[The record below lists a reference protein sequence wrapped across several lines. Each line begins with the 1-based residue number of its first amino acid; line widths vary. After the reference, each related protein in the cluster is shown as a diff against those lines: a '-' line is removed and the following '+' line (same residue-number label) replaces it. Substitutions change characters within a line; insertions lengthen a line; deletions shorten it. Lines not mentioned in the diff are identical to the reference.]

1 MNKTL
6 SVLSKVSGFPRER
19 LERIYSEEDVMKAE
33 AYVQGR
39 AAGYEHWVY
48 AVIDFLAILTGYDP
62 KQLEAVYMECME
74 EADFDAA
81 FGDFV
86 CVTLEKDW

>member
-19 LERIYSEEDVMKAE
+19 LERIYSDEDVMKAE
-33 AYVQGR
+33 ACVQGR

-74 EADFDAA
+74 EDDFDAA